1 MNFLAGADV
10 VSAVAC
16 VAIVACAIW
25 IRFLFIRQAA
35 PLRVDHH
42 YWLLAAAG
50 FRRGDGLRARS
61 DGRFLLEPREQAYPP
76 IFGWCLSHLPK
87 RVLSGTGAVW
97 LCQLADAAALGIG
110 VALGVWLG
118 LGWPGLL
125 VLLAATLFAP
135 TLVAYNT
142 QLNPRSLGNL
152 FLMAKMASEVAAVGM
167 AGPWSWLFWA
177 IAVAAAAA
185 VWLTHKM
192 TTQLML
198 VLWLPWA
205 VALGSGAPAL
215 VVLAGLLLA
224 AVIAG
229 PSAMLFQLA
238 AHLDIVRFWSRNW
251 PYLGLNAVA
260 HSPIY
265 GQPTAERHGAFHKP
279 GLAGCLSHFRLILGY
294 APAMLLMPLMLMLPG
309 LPSAPAWLVVWT
321 VGTLVWAMAT
331 SMVPSL
337 KGLGAGS
344 LYIYFGV
351 IPSALW
357 LGLAADHG
365 HLLAIAATAA
375 TAAIS
380 SASLVLGWRQRQS
393 RSVKVEDGYENLV
406 ARLRAIPNA
415 RLAVIPLTSADPI
428 AAQTSHS
435 VLWGA
440 HGYGFDQ
447 LEPIFPRITRPL
459 GETFARY
466 GIHRLVWNANWWPEA
481 EARLSQEMTLDGV
494 ERYGA
499 WRTAAIRDL
508 PRAPPPKVCKLLR
521 HRAGVEAPDATETTL
536 GRAIDDAGRGEA
548 ERSLGGAHA
557 KRRATTVVVD
567 GRDPWRFLRLYGQL
581 RHLGP
586 DIVDCRA
593 AGITGLIVANLAGIP
608 HRVVA
613 APKSEIERRFVSSG
627 LAKVA
632 PPYASPTSS
641 SDEDL
646 CDFFGSWF
654 ADDHTATSQDC
665 DDAK

>member
-1 MNFLAGADV
+1 MNVLTGADV

-16 VAIVACAIW
+16 VAIIACAIW
-25 IRFLFIRQAA
+25 TRALFIRQAA

-42 YWLLAAAG
+42 YWILAAAS
-50 FRRGDGLRARS
+50 FCRGDGLRARS

-76 IFGWCLSHLPK
+76 IFGWLLSHLPQ
-87 RVLSGTGAVW
+87 RVLSGTGGVW
-97 LCQLADAAALGIG
+97 LCQLADAAALCIG
-110 VALGVWLG
+110 VALGVCLG

-152 FLMAKMASEVAAVGM
+152 FLMAKMASEVVAVGM

-177 IAVAAAAA
+177 IAVAATAA

-205 VALGSGAPAL
+205 VALGSGAAAL

-224 AVIAG
+224 AVITG
-229 PSAMLFQLA
+229 PAAMLFQLA

-251 PYLGLNAVA
+251 PHLGLNAVA

-265 GQPTAERHGAFHKP
+265 GTATAERRGAFHKP
-279 GLAGCLSHFRLILGY
+279 GLAGCLWHFRLILGY
-294 APAMLLMPLMLMLPG
+294 APAMSLVPLTLMWPG
-309 LPSAPAWLVVWT
+309 TPPAPAWLIVWT
-321 VGTLVWAMAT
+321 VGTLAWAMAT

-344 LYIYFGV
+344 HYIYFGV

-357 LGLAADHG
+357 LGLAVDQG
-365 HLLAIAATAA
+365 HPFAVALVAATAVV
-375 TAAIS
+375 S

-393 RSVKVEDGYENLV
+393 RSGQVEDGYEDLV
-406 ARLRAIPNA
+406 ARLRTIPTA
-415 RLAVIPLTSADPI
+415 RLAVIPLASADPI
-428 AAQTSHS
+428 AAETPHS

-466 GIHRLVWNANWWPEA
+466 RIHRLVWNANWWPEA
-481 EARLSQEMTLDGV
+481 EVRLSHEMTLVGV
-494 ERYGA
+494 ESYGV
-499 WRTAAIRDL
+499 WRMAEIRDL
-508 PRAPPPKVCKLLR
+508 SMAPPPTVCRLLR
-521 HRAGVEAPDATETTL
+521 HRAGVEVPAVTDTAYAKSSDA
-536 GRAIDDAGRGEA
+536 AGRGDA
-548 ERSLGGAHA
+548 ERFPRAALTKS
-557 KRRATTVVVD
+557 RATTIVVD
-567 GRDPWRFLRLYGQL
+567 GRDPWRFLRLYRQL
-581 RHLGP
+581 RRLGP
-586 DIVDCRA
+586 DIVDCRT
-593 AGITGLIVANLAGIP
+593 AGMTELIVANLAGVP

-613 APKSEIERRFVSSG
+613 APKSQTEQRLVRSG

-632 PPYASPTSS
+632 PPHASLASS
-641 SDEDL
+641 TDDDL
-646 CDFFGSWF
+646 CDFY
-654 ADDHTATSQDC
+654 
-665 DDAK
+665 